1 MLLAAVVAQPLAPVC
16 STPDRD
22 GWNGP
27 FTALSC
33 SACCGCAGDIVLE
46 WELRVD
52 GGTYAPAL
60 ARGDAGSFYIADI
73 LRGLDDAQTYCL
85 RARVVDQLTGPGL
98 WGPAGGPVCS
108 LPSEVC
114 FTWDSIPPSP
124 PNVLTAGVSNAL
136 FSAQLG
142 PIADVGGGVAGYV
155 VYVDG
160 AASVEVGVIATQ
172 PLTHLLGPGTWAVQL
187 QAIDRADNR
196 SALSPAVS
204 VTVPASVN
212 IPVPPAPVWDAPI
225 TNSQYFTA
233 RWSGPPNSL
242 WALQHQRDD
251 GGWTVAS
258 RPVVTDRVA
267 YLDVGGPC
275 SRTRLRTSRLLDGG
289 ASDWSPASGE
299 LLTDRVTPTLT
310 GMMVTVADGGVVIS
324 WAPAVDSCPS
334 GLRYEV
340 ERFELSDGNRTTFSA
355 TGLEFFDAPPNG
367 TVRYRV
373 AATDDAGNR
382 GVSSL
387 SNPIVW
393 PPDAGVALV
402 DAGVPDAGVPDAG
415 VPDAGPADAGL
426 TDAGPDAAV
435 PDAGADDAGVP
446 ESDGGF
452 SNRSL
457 RVGCGCSTGDWPAML
472 FALILL
478 ARRHRSTATRAERS
492 C

>member
-1 MLLAAVVAQPLAPVC
+1 MLLAAVVAQPLPIC
-16 STPDRD
+16 GTPDRD

-33 SACCGCAGDIVLE
+33 SVCCGCAGDLVLE

-60 ARGDAGSFYIADI
+60 ARGDAGSLYIGDV
-73 LRGLDDAQTYCL
+73 LRGLDHGQTYCL
-85 RARVVDQLTGPGL
+85 RARLVDELTGIGA

-114 FTWDSIPPSP
+114 FTWDAIAPSS
-124 PNVLTAGVSNAL
+124 PNVLDAGVSNAV

-142 PIADVGGGVAGYV
+142 PIADVGGGVAGYL

-160 AASVEVGVIATQ
+160 AASVEVGVITSQ
-172 PLTHLLGPGTWAVQL
+172 PLTHALGPGTWAVQL
-187 QAIDRADNR
+187 QAVDRADNR
-196 SALSPAVS
+196 SSLSAAVN
-204 VTVPASVN
+204 VTVPVSLN
-212 IPVPPAPVWDAPI
+212 IAVPPAPVWDAPI
-225 TNSQYFTA
+225 TNSQYFSA
-233 RWSGPPNSL
+233 RWSGPPNAL
-242 WALQHQRDD
+242 WAVQHQRDD
-251 GGWTVAS
+251 GGWRVAS
-258 RPVVTDRVA
+258 RPVVTDRLA
-267 YLDVGGPC
+267 FLDVGGPC
-275 SRTRLRTSRLLDGG
+275 TRTRLRTSRLLDGG

-299 LLTDRVTPTLT
+299 LLTDRVAPTLT
-310 GMMVTVADGGVVIS
+310 VATVTVADGGVLIS

-340 ERFELSDGNRTTFSA
+340 ERLELGDGSRATFST

-373 AATDDAGNR
+373 TATDDAGNR
-382 GVSSL
+382 GVSSF
-387 SNPIVW
+387 SSPVVW
-393 PPDAGVALV
+393 PPDAGVAIV
-402 DAGVPDAGVPDAG
+402 DAGAPDAGA
-415 VPDAGPADAGL
+415 L
-426 TDAGPDAAV
+426 
-435 PDAGADDAGVP
+435 DAGADDAGVP
-446 ESDGGF
+446 DAGAPDAGPDDAGVADAGAPDAGAPDADGGL

-472 FALILL
+472 FALMLL
-478 ARRHRSTATRAERS
+478 ARRHLSTATRAERS